1 MFSSNWHVLKNSWLW
16 SRVNSLALYLTLATA
31 TAAAL
36 YFTHPALLTFTSTK
50 DGESVCK
57 GEEERKSRR
66 GLVNLG
72 NTCYINS
79 VLQGLYSIPTF
90 RHNLLTATHVKKKTI
105 GLELKSLFQKMTTT
119 TSPSVDPY
127 RLLAA
132 MDIDVTMQEDA
143 EEYLLRLL
151 NAVKESF
158 DNTTLI
164 SPPTTVF
171 EFKTLQRM
179 RCVDHIAGS
188 CNEQSLDNFDL
199 SIDLKGCT
207 TLEEALDRH
216 FSGELL
222 SEENR
227 YHCSKH
233 GLQSA
238 EKTLCIASY
247 PQVFIIHLK
256 RFSFDPHTMLTKK
269 IGHELV
275 VPLEL
280 DMAKYGTEKVQED
293 LEITANYELT
303 AVVVHVGNILGGH
316 YYTMARVETADLN
329 DNEDEEE
336 DEEEN
341 SWVLL
346 NDNQVL
352 QQEEENVLGIASGY
366 EAKSRR
372 VGKYG
377 IGESLRSS
385 ATGYILFYSRVEDS
399 SD

>member
-1 MFSSNWHVLKNSWLW
+1 M
-16 SRVNSLALYLTLATA
+16 NSLALYLVLGTA
-31 TAAAL
+31 AAAL
-36 YFTHPALLTFTSTK
+36 YFTHSTALLTFTSLTRDDEDSTWK
-50 DGESVCK
+50 
-57 GEEERKSRR
+57 EERKSRC
-66 GLVNLG
+66 GLANLG

-79 VLQGLYSIPTF
+79 VLQGLYSIPPF
-90 RHNLLTATHVKKKTI
+90 RHNLLTTTQFNKKTV
-105 GLELKSLFQKMTTT
+105 GLALKSLFEKMSTT
-119 TSPSVDPY
+119 TSPSIDPY
-127 RLLAA
+127 RLLSL
-132 MDIDVTMQEDA
+132 MEIDVTMQEDA

-151 NAVKESF
+151 NAVKESV

-164 SPPTTVF
+164 SSSSSSPSPTAVF

-179 RCVDHIAGS
+179 RCVDHTGP

-269 IGHELV
+269 VIMLLFLV
-275 VPLEL
+275 IMLML
-280 DMAKYGTEKVQED
+280 
-293 LEITANYELT
+293 
-303 AVVVHVGNILGGH
+303 
-316 YYTMARVETADLN
+316 AD
-329 DNEDEEE
+329 
-336 DEEEN
+336 
-341 SWVLL
+341 S
-346 NDNQVL
+346 
-352 QQEEENVLGIASGY
+352 
-366 EAKSRR
+366 
-372 VGKYG
+372 
-377 IGESLRSS
+377 
-385 ATGYILFYSRVEDS
+385 
-399 SD
+399 